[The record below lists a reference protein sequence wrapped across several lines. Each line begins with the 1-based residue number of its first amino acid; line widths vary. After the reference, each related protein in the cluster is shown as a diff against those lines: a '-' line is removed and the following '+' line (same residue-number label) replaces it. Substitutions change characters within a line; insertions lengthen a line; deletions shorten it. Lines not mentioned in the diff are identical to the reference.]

1 MRNIVV
7 LGGTDVTT
15 DGTWVSCG
23 VPDRDVELARV
34 NTVRVYD
41 AVRPDDGT
49 RVLVD
54 RLWPR
59 GIRKDDPRVGRW
71 LKNIAP
77 STDLRVWYGHDP
89 AKFDEF
95 AGRYT
100 VELDQPDG
108 AAALA
113 ELRALAAAGPVTLV
127 TATKVLDLSHLAV
140 LARLL
145 EADR

>member
-1 MRNIVV
+1 M
-7 LGGTDVTT
+7 
-15 DGTWVSCG
+15 
-23 VPDRDVELARV
+23 

-59 GIRKDDPRVGRW
+59 GIRKDDPRVGPLAQEHRTV
-71 LKNIAP
+71 NRFAA
-77 STDLRVWYGHDP
+77 VWYGHDP

-95 AGRYT
+95 ARRYT
-100 VELDQPDG
+100 AELDQPDA
-108 AAALA
+108 AAALD

-127 TATKVLDLSHLAV
+127 TATKELDLSHLAV
-140 LARLL
+140 LSRLL

>member
-1 MRNIVV
+1 
-7 LGGTDVTT
+7 
-15 DGTWVSCG
+15 
-23 VPDRDVELARV
+23 
-34 NTVRVYD
+34 
-41 AVRPDDGT
+41 
-49 RVLVD
+49 
-54 RLWPR
+54 
-59 GIRKDDPRVGRW
+59 VGRW
-71 LKNIAP
+71 LKSVAP

-95 AGRYT
+95 ARRYT
-100 VELDQPDG
+100 AELDRPDA

-145 EADR
+145 KVDR